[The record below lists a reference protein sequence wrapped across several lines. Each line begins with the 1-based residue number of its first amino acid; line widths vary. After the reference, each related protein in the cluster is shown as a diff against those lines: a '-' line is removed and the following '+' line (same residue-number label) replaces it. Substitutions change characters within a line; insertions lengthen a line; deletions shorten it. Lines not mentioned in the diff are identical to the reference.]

1 VSSVPV
7 EFGCG
12 ELGVLLGKPED
23 ERHVY
28 AAWDGVDAYLVGF
41 GVGISPRLV
50 GKAHR
55 PDA

>member
-1 VSSVPV
+1 MSSVPV

-12 ELGVLLGKPED
+12 ELGVLLGEPED